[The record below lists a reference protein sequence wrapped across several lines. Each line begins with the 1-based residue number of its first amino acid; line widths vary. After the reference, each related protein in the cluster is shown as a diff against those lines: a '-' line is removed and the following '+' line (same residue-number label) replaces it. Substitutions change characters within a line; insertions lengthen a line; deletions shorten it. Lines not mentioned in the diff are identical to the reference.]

1 MDIKKRSRFKIIIFG
16 TGRYWEN
23 RKKYITDICDI
34 VCFLDNDAN
43 KCGHKINGITIE
55 RPDKVKDY
63 YFDYVLIM
71 CMAEKEIYKQLQT
84 FDVDKAKIINYQRY
98 RKICLTNYYILY
110 GTNDKAL
117 YDTLVFSTTLGYN
130 GGTLA
135 AIYAVKALMSKG
147 YKVLLCA
154 EDCNDKLLNEILKD
168 RLEIMLAP
176 GLPYAINS
184 KLKNI
189 ISGCEVV
196 LINVL
201 QMLPIACQLN
211 GKKPVLWWIHEP
223 QELYQPTLQQY
234 PEYLGRQLY
243 DQENIVA
250 VSNIAQNNFNTMFFE
265 AINQNMP
272 YGIPDLYNGKN
283 EVNGES
289 EKVTFAII
297 GGVTERKAQDVFLE
311 AIDLLSEKD
320 KSCSQFYIIGSYGT
334 DDYST
339 KICEEAGKYDNII
352 MTGNLTRSEM
362 EEIYPQ
368 LDVVVCP
375 SREETMSI
383 VLTEAMMYKKACIG
397 SDSTGMADYIEDG
410 VNGFVCRTEDPI
422 DLCEKMRYF
431 IHHPES
437 IQKMGVEGRKAY
449 EEYFTMEKFSDRL
462 CEMLKETI
470 DRFNED
476 TK

>member
-1 MDIKKRSRFKIIIFG
+1 MIMKIIVFG
-16 TGRYWEN
+16 TGVYWNN
-23 RKKYITDICDI
+23 RKKYVLDSCDI
-34 VCFLDNDAN
+34 VCFLDNN
-43 KCGHKINGITIE
+43 
-55 RPDKVKDY
+55 PDKWNNEIDGKMIVNPQSIY
-63 YFDYVLIM
+63 QYQFDYIVIM
-71 CMAEKEIYKQLQT
+71 CKDEKSVSAQLIALG
-84 FDVDKAKIINYQRY
+84 VSKDKILNWQQL
-98 RKICLTNYYILY
+98 RKTYL
-110 GTNDKAL
+110 NDFWLSYSECREKV
-117 YDTLVFSTTLGYN
+117 YNIVMFSTTLSYN

-154 EDCNDKLLNEILKD
+154 EDCNDKLLNELLKD

-176 GLPYAINS
+176 GIPYAINS

-189 ISGCEVV
+189 ISSCEVV

-320 KSCSQFYIIGSYGT
+320 KS
-334 DDYST
+334 
-339 KICEEAGKYDNII
+339 
-352 MTGNLTRSEM
+352 R
-362 EEIYPQ
+362 
-368 LDVVVCP
+368 
-375 SREETMSI
+375 
-383 VLTEAMMYKKACIG
+383 
-397 SDSTGMADYIEDG
+397 
-410 VNGFVCRTEDPI
+410 
-422 DLCEKMRYF
+422 
-431 IHHPES
+431 
-437 IQKMGVEGRKAY
+437 
-449 EEYFTMEKFSDRL
+449 DR
-462 CEMLKETI
+462 
-470 DRFNED
+470 
-476 TK
+476 

>member
-1 MDIKKRSRFKIIIFG
+1 MIMKIIVFG
-16 TGRYWEN
+16 TGVYWNN
-23 RKKYITDICDI
+23 RKKYVLDSCDI
-34 VCFLDNDAN
+34 VCFLDNN
-43 KCGHKINGITIE
+43 
-55 RPDKVKDY
+55 PDKWNSKIDGKIVENPKSIY
-63 YFDYVLIM
+63 QYQFDHIVIM
-71 CMAEKEIYKQLQT
+71 CKDEKSVSAQLIALG
-84 FDVDKAKIINYQRY
+84 VSKDKILNWQQL
-98 RKICLTNYYILY
+98 RKIYL
-110 GTNDKAL
+110 NDFWLSYSECSEKV
-117 YDTLVFSTTLGYN
+117 YNIVMFSTTLSYN

-154 EDCNDKLLNEILKD
+154 EDCNDKLLNELLKD

-352 MTGNLTRSEM
+352 MTGNLTRGEM
-362 EEIYPQ
+362 EEIYPK

-383 VLTEAMMYKKACIG
+383 VLTEAMMYQKACIG
-397 SDSTGMADYIEDG
+397 SDSTGMADYIKDG

-422 DLCEKMRYF
+422 DLCKKMRYF

-470 DRFNED
+470 DQFNED

>member
-1 MDIKKRSRFKIIIFG
+1 MNKIVIFG
-16 TGRYWEN
+16 TGQYWNN
-23 RKKYITDICDI
+23 RKKYIIKACDI
-34 VCFLDNDAN
+34 VVFLDNDPN
-43 KCGHKINGITIE
+43 KYNIE
-55 RPDKVKDY
+55 MDNRLIDSPNNILCYD
-63 YFDYVLIM
+63 FDYVVIM
-71 CMAEKEIYKQLQT
+71 CRSQEEVYKQIISFGVPKT
-84 FDVDKAKIINYQRY
+84 KIINYMQLRQR
-98 RKICLTNYYILY
+98 CLSNYYVKCGMKNKISY
-110 GTNDKAL
+110 DNVVISTAL
-117 YDTLVFSTTLGYN
+117 SYN

-154 EDCNDKLLNEILKD
+154 EDCDDRLLNELLKD
-168 RLEIMLAP
+168 NINIMLAP

-189 ISGCEVV
+189 ISSCEVV

-234 PEYLGRQLY
+234 PEYLERQLY

-265 AINQNMP
+265 AINENMP